1 MASPPTPPLEEI
13 RKSIEMIQSLPVIM
27 SPTIPS
33 WPAPPRST
41 TGGKQ
46 PGKVPTVS
54 LNVGASSDD
63 SSGSGDDS
71 DSGSSD
77 VGSENATMS
86 EVDLSRSRKHIGRKT
101 AKRRNSKTESIGGK
115 RPAGSTAGKTI
126 PDSVRQPGMDSHAR
140 KTSAVQHCS
149 LLNPGQVAELPRR
162 CAGMVLSNSPV
173 VVKINIPAH
182 LLPALTAST
191 QAAERTRTSRG
202 SKSFS
207 RSGFRGDSSDD
218 DHAMDIDVPSGAE
231 KEKFQDS
238 SRPTLKDVQGRSSR
252 LQDTPSS
259 PPRSKTLSKRGRS
272 YSSDESESDDRKKP
286 KGSSKEFKEK
296 SSADLPHSEKKRSL
310 DKLAALSSDNKR
322 GQFSSTFSRVRSD
335 TIEEKSFRADRGD
348 EKRGSETST
357 RGKTS
362 QSLSPVLERSKDK
375 NRRPSYHSA
384 DEGASDD
391 SRKDR
396 RRSKDG
402 KQNNDHTEAS
412 RSRLE
417 SKEKDTNS
425 RSETN
430 QSRKHDTSR
439 DRIGDTPDVR
449 RKMKEENARESKE
462 KTSLEKPLSTSTNKD
477 RRLSKDED
485 VSVSSR
491 AGPKSEAKP
500 DRNGSTTTPG
510 SPGRRS
516 TREGPKETKSRGE
529 KDTRDTATSSGQR
542 STNGTKDRTRGRSR
556 TPSRT
561 RSRSRSPRRYER
573 NRSPSRNDT
582 RDGKSNRDR
591 REYDDDRSS
600 RRKRDGSRDRNDR
613 SGRGRSRDRF
623 GRDRSRDKST
633 DRNRDRS
640 PARGT
645 SRERSRDRKR
655 ARSRSRD
662 RGDGRKETDRRTR
675 ETSATPSGPNTATSR
690 TDTRTDNRPESRLDN
705 KSQQPPQDATKSGL
719 GRRDSESKHGTST
732 TISNPPRPPPPTIKE
747 EPQVQPPPPTTAPP
761 DSVPRSSGVTGVV
774 KETIVKRVSIED
786 YQRKKTTLAG
796 TDKVDTPKAASDS
809 PALANAVV
817 SSGKPPVV
825 AKELSQKPATAD
837 QKSSSSSSKPSSE
850 TAKKIA
856 DYHNTFNVRR
866 AAGITYKHNADST
879 LKNQSNA
886 KLGAIQYFLSAIE
899 FIAAFHANDKYHNLL
914 NPGRPDVA
922 VKASINSWD
931 TMRQFIHALSNQ
943 CHSNRLTGLDGVSAL
958 MEVLVYYKVYS
969 YQIMNLRKDM
979 LKSGQFKPKAPVK
992 EEGGVAPMA
1001 SISQEIA
1008 NRMLQNVEDWAHIQK
1023 RMDDCRQWLTP
1034 DIAQKQFPQTF
1045 EKWCIHPDQ
1054 IGGQGHSLDGFVSGT
1069 SIPKIHWPLGM
1080 HLHLHEIMAF
1090 AESALEEYQKRN
1102 GLEHNNTK

>member
-1 MASPPTPPLEEI
+1 MHSPPTPPLEEI

-33 WPAPPRST
+33 WPAPLRST

-54 LNVGASSDD
+54 LNLGASSDD

-77 VGSENATMS
+77 VGSENAAMS
-86 EVDLSRSRKHIGRKT
+86 EVDMSRSRKQIGRKT
-101 AKRRNSKTESIGGK
+101 ARRRNSKTESIGGK
-115 RPAGSTAGKTI
+115 RPAGSSAGKTI
-126 PDSVRQPGMDSHAR
+126 PDSIRQPGMDSRAR
-140 KTSAVQHCS
+140 KTSAAQYCS
-149 LLNPGQVAELPRR
+149 LLTSAQVAELPRR
-162 CAGMVLSNSPV
+162 QAGMVLSSAPV

-191 QAAERTRTSRG
+191 QAAERTRASHASKSLSRG
-202 SKSFS
+202 GY
-207 RSGFRGDSSDD
+207 RRDSSDD
-218 DHAMDIDVPSGAE
+218 DHAMDIDAPSGASQE
-231 KEKFQDS
+231 T

-252 LQDTPSS
+252 LQDAPSS
-259 PPRSKTLSKRGRS
+259 PHRPKTLSKRGRS
-272 YSSDESESDDRKKP
+272 YSSDESVSDDRKKP
-286 KGSSKEFKEK
+286 KGSTKELKEK
-296 SSADLPHSEKKRSL
+296 SSFDILHSDKKRSS
-310 DKLAALSSDNKR
+310 DKLATLNTDTKRGLSSTT
-322 GQFSSTFSRVRSD
+322 SSRVRSD
-335 TIEEKSFRADRGD
+335 TAEEKNYRTDRGD
-348 EKRGSETST
+348 EKRSTEATT
-357 RGKTS
+357 RGKSS
-362 QSLSPVLERSKDK
+362 QSLSPVLERNKDK
-375 NRRPSYHSA
+375 NRRLPYHSA

-391 SRKDR
+391 SRKDK

-402 KQNNDHTEAS
+402 KQNNDHTETS

-417 SKEKDTNS
+417 SKDKDTNS
-425 RSETN
+425 RSETAN
-430 QSRKHDTSR
+430 QSRKRDTSR
-439 DRIGDTPDVR
+439 DRPSETPDVR
-449 RKMKEENARESKE
+449 RNTKEENARESKE
-462 KTSLEKPLSTSTNKD
+462 KTIALEKPSFTNASKD
-477 RRLSKDED
+477 RRTSKDED
-485 VSVSSR
+485 VPVSSR
-491 AGPKSEAKP
+491 TGPKSEPKTE
-500 DRNGSTTTPG
+500 RTGSAAAPG

-516 TREGPKETKSRGE
+516 ARDQPKETKLRGE
-529 KDTRDTATSSGQR
+529 KDTRDNTASSVQR
-542 STNGTKDRTRGRSR
+542 STIGAKDRTRGRSR

-561 RSRSRSPRRYER
+561 RSRSRSPRRYDR
-573 NRSPSRNDT
+573 NRSPTRNDT

-662 RGDGRKETDRRTR
+662 RGDGRKETDRRAR
-675 ETSATPSGPNTATSR
+675 ETSATPSGSNTATSRADTR
-690 TDTRTDNRPESRLDN
+690 TDTRTDARPDS
-705 KSQQPPQDATKSGL
+705 KSQPPSQDSAKGGL
-719 GRRDSESKHGTST
+719 SRRDSESKHGAST
-732 TISNPPRPPPPTIKE
+732 AILNPPRPPPPTIKE
-747 EPQVQPPPPTTAPP
+747 EPLVQPPPPTTAPP
-761 DSVPRSSGVTGVV
+761 DSIPRSSGVTGVV

-786 YQRKKTTLAG
+786 YQRKKTTLAA

-817 SSGKPPVV
+817 STGKPPIV
-825 AKELSQKPATAD
+825 AKESSQKLATMD
-837 QKSSSSSSKPSSE
+837 QKPPSSTSSKPSSE

-899 FIAAFHANDKYHNLL
+899 FIAAFHANDKYHSLL

-969 YQIMNLRKDM
+969 YQTMNLRKDM
-979 LKSGQFKPKAPVK
+979 LKSGQFKPKVPVK
-992 EEGGVAPMA
+992 EEGGAAPTVAISPDMA
-1001 SISQEIA
+1001 S
-1008 NRMLQNVEDWAHIQK
+1008 RMLQNVEDWAHIQK

-1045 EKWCIHPDQ
+1045 EKWCIHPDR
-1054 IGGQGHSLDGFVSGT
+1054 IGGQGQPPMDGFVAGT
-1069 SIPKIHWPLGM
+1069 SIPRIHWPLGM
-1080 HLHLHEIMAF
+1080 HLHLHELMAF
-1090 AESALEEYQKRN
+1090 VESALEEYQKRN
-1102 GLEHNNTK
+1102 GLEHTR